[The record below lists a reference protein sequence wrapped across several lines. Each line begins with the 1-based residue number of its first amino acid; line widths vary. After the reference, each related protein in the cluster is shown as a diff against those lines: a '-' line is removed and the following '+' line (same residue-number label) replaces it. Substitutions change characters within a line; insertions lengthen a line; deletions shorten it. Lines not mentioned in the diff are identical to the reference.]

1 MCIERLLH
9 PDLSEYTRV
18 LLLQD
23 ADCAV
28 AALLID
34 QYVCVSSLLA

>member
-28 AALLID
+28 AALLLNSMS
-34 QYVCVSSLLA
+34 V